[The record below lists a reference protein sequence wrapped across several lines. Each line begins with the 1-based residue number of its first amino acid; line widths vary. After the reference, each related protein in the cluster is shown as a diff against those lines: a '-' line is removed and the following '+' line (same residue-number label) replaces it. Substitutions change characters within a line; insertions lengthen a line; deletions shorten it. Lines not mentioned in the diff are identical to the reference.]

1 MPSKECSVHTP
12 LRPTPLALAIA
23 LTLPLQAFGAPALE
37 DEMVVTAAR
46 MQSPLEVVTDPRL
59 PRQPLPAHD
68 GADYLKTVAGF
79 SVIRKGG
86 TDGDPLFRGMAGSR
100 VAVLNEE
107 AMLLGG
113 CGNRMDP
120 PTAYVFPQ
128 SYDRIR
134 ILKGPQSVLW
144 APGASSATVR
154 FERDPFDPETDRSTL
169 VAGLTV
175 GSWGRRDAALDG
187 MLGGELGYLRV
198 QGTDSESDDYES
210 GAGTIVHSAYDR
222 WNVNLM
228 AGWRP
233 DDATLV
239 ELSHAR
245 SDGEAAYADRAM
257 DGVVFD
263 RESTSLRLRRS
274 FTGAVLRAVDVQLAD
289 GAVDHVMD
297 NFSLRAFTPSMMM
310 PNQAVSNPDR
320 RTKALRVL
328 ADLELAPAL
337 RARLGLDG
345 HRDQHRVRSTMNA
358 LMMDYK
364 TRPRVADARIAQGG
378 VFGEL
383 TWQAAEE
390 SRWVAG
396 ARVDRWEAEDLRA
409 TVGSMMMAMPNPTAG
424 ETDEDLLFSG
434 FLRYER
440 TLAAGEGYGAGQT
453 QLFAGLGHSERVADY
468 WERFGTGRIG
478 ETSRSAFFTDP
489 ERTTQLDLGLRRES
503 NQAALSLSLFAAQH
517 RDYILIDAR
526 PEDRPL
532 PAVVTRNV
540 NAVSWGGELDYQRR
554 LGAAWLLES
563 TLAYSRGENRT
574 DNTALAQMP
583 PLEARVALSW
593 RAGPFRL
600 GGMVRGVADQDR
612 VDLGAGNIVG
622 QDFGRTDGFVVA
634 SLNGHWQLREG
645 TALSLGVDNLFDED
659 YAEHLSRSG
668 ADITGFDPIA
678 QLPEPGRTLWMKF
691 DARL

>member
-1 MPSKECSVHTP
+1 MSLPAPRWTLS
-12 LRPTPLALAIA
+12 ALAVAVPLLAHGHA
-23 LTLPLQAFGAPALE
+23 LADGAME
-37 DEMVVTAAR
+37 EEIVVTAAR
-46 MQSPLEVVTDPRL
+46 MASPLEVVTDPRL

-68 GADYLKTVAGF
+68 GADYLKTVSGF

-169 VAGLTV
+169 AAGLTV

-187 MLGGELGYLRV
+187 LLGGRLGYLRV
-198 QGTDSESDDYES
+198 QGTDSESDDYDS
-210 GAGTIVHSAYDR
+210 GDGTPVHSAYDR

-233 DDATLV
+233 DEATLV
-239 ELSHAR
+239 ELSLAR

-274 FTGAVLRAVDVQLAD
+274 FTGPLLQALDVQLAT
-289 GAVDHVMD
+289 GSVDHVMD
-297 NFSLRAFTPSMMM
+297 NFSLRAFAPTAMMGAPS
-310 PNQAVSNPDR
+310 VSNPDR
-320 RTKALRVL
+320 ETKALRAL
-328 ADLELAPAL
+328 ADLAL
-337 RARLGLDG
+337 GEQVSARVGIDG
-345 HRDQHRVRSTMNA
+345 HRDDHRVRSSMNA
-358 LMMDYK
+358 LRVDFE
-364 TRPRVADARIAQGG
+364 TRPRVGDARLAQAG

-383 TWQAAEE
+383 TWQASEQQ
-390 SRWVAG
+390 RWVLG
-396 ARVDRWEAEDLRA
+396 ARADRWQAEDLRA
-409 TVGSMMMAMPNPTAG
+409 TVGSMMMARPNPTAG
-424 ETDEDLLFSG
+424 AHDDEVLLSAFAR
-434 FLRYER
+434 LER
-440 TLAAGEGYGAGQT
+440 TLAPGTGYGAGET
-453 QLFAGLGHSERVADY
+453 QVFLGLGHSERIADY
-468 WERFGTGRIG
+468 WERFGTGRVG
-478 ETSRSAFFTDP
+478 ESSASAFFTDP
-489 ERTTQLDLGLRRES
+489 ERTTQLDLGLRREGPR
-503 NQAALSLSLFAAQH
+503 AALSVALFAAQH
-517 RDYILIDAR
+517 KDYILIDAR
-526 PEDRPL
+526 PEDRAL

-540 NAVSWGGELDYQRR
+540 DAVSLGGEVDYTQR
-554 LGAAWLLES
+554 LGEAWQLTS
-563 TLAYSRGENRT
+563 TLAYSWGRNRT
-574 DNTALAQMP
+574 DGTALAQMP
-583 PLEARVALSW
+583 PLEGRVALSW
-593 RAGPFRL
+593 RQGPVTL
-600 GGMVRGVADQDR
+600 GGMVRLVADQDR

-622 QDFGRTDGFVVA
+622 QDFGRTDGFAIA

-645 TALSLGVDNLFDED
+645 TAVSLGVDNLFDKA

-668 ADITGFDPIA
+668 ADVTGFDPIA
-678 QLPEPGRTLWMKF
+678 QLPEPGRTLWLKL